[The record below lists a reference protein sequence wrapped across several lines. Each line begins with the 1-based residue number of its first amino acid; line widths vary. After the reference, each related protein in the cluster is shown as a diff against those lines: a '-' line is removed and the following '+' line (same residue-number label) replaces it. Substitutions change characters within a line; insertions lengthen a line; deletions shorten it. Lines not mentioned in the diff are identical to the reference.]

1 MRDLYSSSKLRAM
14 ICFVVRALTGNELEI
29 AFNPDS
35 STDWKAVVQKK
46 IAEELRIPH
55 RFQKLL
61 HGVRDL
67 THDNETHFSTYLED
81 DGYRIVLSIV
91 VSLEDAC
98 QTIATGTTLQT
109 ATVLNDFAHLGNKGG
124 PVAIA
129 VVSERLEHDK
139 WSVRRAAVDAL
150 AQLAEKGDQRT
161 ITAVSERLDD
171 DDWSVR
177 RAAVDALA
185 QLAEKGDQRTIN
197 AVSER
202 LDESDWNVRWAAV
215 NALSQLAEKGDQHV
229 LKVVSERLD
238 DDNWKVRRSAVDA
251 LAELTE
257 KGDQRTIAAVSERLD
272 DDHGNVNT
280 SQKPGNIRL
289 LK

>member
-1 MRDLYSSSKLRAM
+1 M

-98 QTIATGTTLQT
+98 QTIATGTTPQT

-161 ITAVSERLDD
+161 I
-171 DDWSVR
+171 
-177 RAAVDALA
+177 
-185 QLAEKGDQRTIN
+185 N

-202 LDESDWNVRWAAV
+202 LDERDWNVRWAAV

>member
-1 MRDLYSSSKLRAM
+1 M
-14 ICFVVRALTGNELEI
+14 ICFVVRALTGNELKI
-29 AFNPDS
+29 AFDPDS
-35 STDWKAVVQKK
+35 STDWKAAVQKK
-46 IAEELRIPH
+46 IAEEYRIPH

-81 DGYRIVLSIV
+81 DGHHIVLSIV
-91 VSLEDAC
+91 VSLEHAF

-109 ATVLNDFAHLGNKGG
+109 TTVLNDFAHLGNKGG

-139 WSVRRAAVDAL
+139 
-150 AQLAEKGDQRT
+150 
-161 ITAVSERLDD
+161 
-171 DDWSVR
+171 WSVR

-229 LKVVSERLD
+229 LKVVSERLVD
-238 DDNWKVRRSAVDA
+238 DDWKVRRSAVDA